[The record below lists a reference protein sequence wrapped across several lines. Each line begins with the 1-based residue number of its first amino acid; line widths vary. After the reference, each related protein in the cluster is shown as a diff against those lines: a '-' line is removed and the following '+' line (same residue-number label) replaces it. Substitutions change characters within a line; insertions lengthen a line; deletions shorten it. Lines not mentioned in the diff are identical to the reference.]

1 MKKIALLLFMF
12 ILSGYAD
19 NNKDAFYDL
28 MIRDDFITFLDGGK
42 SFLFEDKEKFIA
54 TTSDKILKEFK
65 KNELKAAKK
74 FNDKDVFIMGQVGS
88 IRQTATGNAQVI
100 FTTNQPIFE
109 KFSATLDKS
118 ETDKAA
124 ELDDNKPIVIVC
136 RNFRKSMMNMPM
148 MHECIMADSYLDRFK
163 EAILDK
169 DSNLSVSY
177 EVAKIATDDFKDID
191 LKTKKGQEKLFKALK
206 NIDKLS
212 KEKQD
217 KIKEL
222 KGKIKD

>member
-1 MKKIALLLFMF
+1 MKKIALLFMVL
-12 ILSGYAD
+12 LSGYAD
-19 NNKDAFYDL
+19 DNKEAFYDL
-28 MIRDDFITFLDGGK
+28 MIRNDFVTFLEGGN

-88 IRQTATGNAQVI
+88 IRQTATGNAQII
-100 FTTNQPIFE
+100 FATNQPIFE
-109 KFSATLDKS
+109 SFSATLDKS

-136 RNFRKSMMNMPM
+136 KKFRKSMMNMPM
-148 MHECIMADSYLDRFK
+148 MHECIMADSYLDKLK
-163 EAILDK
+163 ESLNK
-169 DSNLSVSY
+169 DNDFSVLY

>member
-1 MKKIALLLFMF
+1 MKKAISLLFMVL
-12 ILSGYAD
+12 LSGYAD
-19 NNKDAFYDL
+19 DNKDAFYDL
-28 MIRDDFITFLDGGK
+28 MIRNDFATFLEGGD
-42 SFLFEDKEKFIA
+42 SFLFDDKEKFIA

-88 IRQTATGNAQVI
+88 IRQTATGNAQII
-100 FTTNQPIFE
+100 FATNQPIFE
-109 KFSATLDKS
+109 SFSATLDKS

-136 RNFRKSMMNMPM
+136 KNFRKSMMNMPM
-148 MHECIMADSYLDRFK
+148 MHECVMADSYLDKLK
-163 EAILDK
+163 ESLNK
-169 DSNLSVSY
+169 DNDFSVLY

>member
-1 MKKIALLLFMF
+1 MKKIVSLLFMVL
-12 ILSGYAD
+12 LSGYAD
-19 NNKDAFYDL
+19 DNKDAFYDL
-28 MIRDDFITFLDGGK
+28 MIRNDFATFLEGGD

-88 IRQTATGNAQVI
+88 IRQTATGNAQII
-100 FTTNQPIFE
+100 FATNQPIFE
-109 KFSATLDKS
+109 SFSATLDKS

-136 RNFRKSMMNMPM
+136 KKFRKSMMNMPM
-148 MHECIMADSYLDRFK
+148 MHECVMADSYLDKLK
-163 EAILDK
+163 ESLNK
-169 DSNLSVSY
+169 DNDFSVLY

>member
-1 MKKIALLLFMF
+1 MKKIVSLLFMVL
-12 ILSGYAD
+12 LSGYAD
-19 NNKDAFYDL
+19 DNKDAFYDL
-28 MIRDDFITFLDGGK
+28 MIRNDFATFLEGGD

-88 IRQTATGNAQVI
+88 IRQTATGNAQII
-100 FTTNQPIFE
+100 FATNQPIFE
-109 KFSATLDKS
+109 SFSATLDKS

-136 RNFRKSMMNMPM
+136 KNFRKSMMNMPM
-148 MHECIMADSYLDRFK
+148 MHECVMADSYLDKLK
-163 EAILDK
+163 ESLNK
-169 DSNLSVSY
+169 DNDFSVLY

>member
-1 MKKIALLLFMF
+1 MKKIALLFMVL
-12 ILSGYAD
+12 LSGYAD
-19 NNKDAFYDL
+19 DNKEAFYDL
-28 MIRDDFITFLDGGK
+28 MIRNDFVTFLEGGN

-88 IRQTATGNAQVI
+88 IRQTATGNAQII

-136 RNFRKSMMNMPM
+136 KNFRKSMMNMPM
-148 MHECIMADSYLDRFK
+148 MHECIMADSYLDKLK
-163 EAILDK
+163 ESLNK
-169 DSNLSVSY
+169 DNDFSVLY

>member
-1 MKKIALLLFMF
+1 MKKVISLLFMVL
-12 ILSGYAD
+12 LSGYAD
-19 NNKDAFYDL
+19 DNKEAFYDL
-28 MIRDDFITFLDGGK
+28 MIRNDFVTFLEGGN

-74 FNDKDVFIMGQVGS
+74 FNDKDVFIMGRVGS
-88 IRQTATGNAQVI
+88 IRQTATGNAQII

-136 RNFRKSMMNMPM
+136 KNFRKSMMNMPM
-148 MHECIMADSYLDRFK
+148 MHECIMADSYLDKLK
-163 EAILDK
+163 ESLNK
-169 DSNLSVSY
+169 DNDFSVLY

>member
-1 MKKIALLLFMF
+1 MKKVISLLFMVL
-12 ILSGYAD
+12 LSGYAD
-19 NNKDAFYDL
+19 DNKEAFYDL
-28 MIRDDFITFLDGGK
+28 MIRNDFVIFLEGGN

-88 IRQTATGNAQVI
+88 IRQTATGNAQII
-100 FTTNQPIFE
+100 FATNQPIFE
-109 KFSATLDKS
+109 SFSATLDKS

-136 RNFRKSMMNMPM
+136 KNFRKSMMNMPM
-148 MHECIMADSYLDRFK
+148 MHECIMADSYLDKLK
-163 EAILDK
+163 ESLNK
-169 DSNLSVSY
+169 DNDFSVLY

>member
-1 MKKIALLLFMF
+1 MKKIISLLFMVL
-12 ILSGYAD
+12 LSGYAD
-19 NNKDAFYDL
+19 DNKEAFYDL
-28 MIRDDFITFLDGGK
+28 MIRNDFVTFLEGGN

-65 KNELKAAKK
+65 KNELKATKK

-88 IRQTATGNAQVI
+88 IRQTATGNAQII
-100 FTTNQPIFE
+100 FATNQPIFE

-124 ELDDNKPIVIVC
+124 ELDDNEPIVIVC
-136 RNFRKSMMNMPM
+136 KNFRKSMMNMPM
-148 MHECIMADSYLDRFK
+148 MHECIMADSYLDKLK
-163 EAILDK
+163 ESLNK
-169 DSNLSVSY
+169 DNYFPVLY

-222 KGKIKD
+222 EGKIKD

>member
-1 MKKIALLLFMF
+1 MKKIASLLFMV
-12 ILSGYAD
+12 LLNGYAD
-19 NNKDAFYDL
+19 DNKEAFYDL
-28 MIRDDFITFLDGGK
+28 MIRNDFATFLEGGN

-88 IRQTATGNAQVI
+88 IRQTATGNAQII
-100 FTTNQPIFE
+100 FATNQPIFE
-109 KFSATLDKS
+109 SFSATLDKS

-136 RNFRKSMMNMPM
+136 KNFRKSMMNMPM
-148 MHECIMADSYLDRFK
+148 MHECIMADSYLDKLK
-163 EAILDK
+163 ESLNK
-169 DSNLSVSY
+169 DNDFSVLY

-206 NIDKLS
+206 NINKLS

-222 KGKIKD
+222 KEKIKD

>member
-1 MKKIALLLFMF
+1 MKKIMSLLFMVL
-12 ILSGYAD
+12 LSGYAD
-19 NNKDAFYDL
+19 DNKDAFYDL
-28 MIRDDFITFLDGGK
+28 MIRNDFATFLEGGN
-42 SFLFEDKEKFIA
+42 SFLFDDKEKFVA
-54 TTSDKILKEFK
+54 MTSDKILKEFK

-88 IRQTATGNAQVI
+88 IRQTATGNAQII
-100 FTTNQPIFE
+100 FATNQPIFE
-109 KFSATLDKS
+109 SFSATLDKS

-136 RNFRKSMMNMPM
+136 KNFRKSMMNMPM
-148 MHECIMADSYLDRFK
+148 MHECVMADSYLDKLK
-163 EAILDK
+163 ESLNK
-169 DSNLSVSY
+169 DNDFSVLY

-222 KGKIKD
+222 KGNKD